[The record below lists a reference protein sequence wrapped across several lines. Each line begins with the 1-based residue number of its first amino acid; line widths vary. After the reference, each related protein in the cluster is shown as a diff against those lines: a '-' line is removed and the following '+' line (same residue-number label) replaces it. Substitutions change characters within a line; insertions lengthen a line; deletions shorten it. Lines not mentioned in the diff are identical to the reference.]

1 MFYQGFD
8 LFTIAISL
16 ILAIK
21 NLRRIRESTIYII
34 YFFFFFI
41 YIVPLIMDYTLGFP
55 EYFFH
60 WDAIYNSYDKYAG
73 FIESYKDETTR
84 IIYDL
89 FVIVIQ
95 FLLIPNKAKL
105 IQKVECKEENN
116 TVSSRLFIILFFFS
130 ILPIVFSLVVGYY
143 YIPFIYGWR
152 ENPILSM
159 LQNDNYYSTIEK
171 FTYIGIASSLICLL
185 SPNKNF
191 LFKLLMLCICYMN
204 VSIESKRS
212 IVFFTMAIF
221 LLLKYKGFG
230 KKINIFQLSFIT
242 ILCVV
247 GIVIY
252 SLYIKT
258 NIRGYSD
265 ADQLYTNI
273 RIDLFRDDTARLV
286 IYSLFSNMK
295 SVVEWPFQSYI
306 TEIMYLFPLDIIN
319 GMLRL
324 EITSIGFNTYLTST
338 LVGASLSEGLR
349 WMTTSMIDEALANFS
364 IVSFILI
371 PLFLKR
377 CSIYID
383 NSKPFVQVL
392 LMSSLLLSFMYSF
405 NYIVYFLQFVF
416 LIIYIQKKY
425 KI

>member
-338 LVGASLSEGLR
+338 LVGSSLSEGLR

-425 KI
+425 KV

>member
-1 MFYQGFD
+1 MLYQGFD
-8 LFTIAISL
+8 LLTIAISL
-16 ILAIK
+16 FLAIK
-21 NLRRIRESTIYII
+21 NLRRIRESSIYII

-105 IQKVECKEENN
+105 IQKVEYKEENN
-116 TVSSRLFIILFFFS
+116 TVSSRLFLILFFFS

-171 FTYIGIASSLICLL
+171 LTYIGIASSLICLL

-230 KKINIFQLSFIT
+230 KKINIFQLTFIT
-242 ILCVV
+242 VLCVV

-295 SVVEWPFQSYI
+295 SVIEWPFQSYI

-324 EITSIGFNTYLTST
+324 EVTSIGFNTYLTST

-416 LIIYIQKKY
+416 FIIYIQKKY

>member
-1 MFYQGFD
+1 MLYQGFD
-8 LFTIAISL
+8 LLTIAISL
-16 ILAIK
+16 FWAIK
-21 NLRRIRESTIYII
+21 NLRRIRESSIYII

-105 IQKVECKEENN
+105 IQKVEYKEENN
-116 TVSSRLFIILFFFS
+116 TVSSRLFLILFFFS

-171 FTYIGIASSLICLL
+171 LTYIGIASSLICLL

-230 KKINIFQLSFIT
+230 KKINIFQLTFIT
-242 ILCVV
+242 VLCVV

-295 SVVEWPFQSYI
+295 SVIEWPFQSYI

-324 EITSIGFNTYLTST
+324 EVTSIGFNTYLTST

-416 LIIYIQKKY
+416 FIIYIQKKY

>member
-1 MFYQGFD
+1 
-8 LFTIAISL
+8 
-16 ILAIK
+16 
-21 NLRRIRESTIYII
+21 
-34 YFFFFFI
+34 
-41 YIVPLIMDYTLGFP
+41 
-55 EYFFH
+55 
-60 WDAIYNSYDKYAG
+60 
-73 FIESYKDETTR
+73 
-84 IIYDL
+84 
-89 FVIVIQ
+89 
-95 FLLIPNKAKL
+95 
-105 IQKVECKEENN
+105 
-116 TVSSRLFIILFFFS
+116 
-130 ILPIVFSLVVGYY
+130 
-143 YIPFIYGWR
+143 
-152 ENPILSM
+152 
-159 LQNDNYYSTIEK
+159 
-171 FTYIGIASSLICLL
+171 
-185 SPNKNF
+185 
-191 LFKLLMLCICYMN
+191 MN

-230 KKINIFQLSFIT
+230 KKINIFQLTFIT
-242 ILCVV
+242 VLCVV

-295 SVVEWPFQSYI
+295 SVIEWPFQSYI

-324 EITSIGFNTYLTST
+324 EVTSIGFNTYLTST

-416 LIIYIQKKY
+416 FIIYIQKKY

>member
-1 MFYQGFD
+1 MLYQGFD
-8 LFTIAISL
+8 LLTIAISL
-16 ILAIK
+16 FWAIK
-21 NLRRIRESTIYII
+21 NLRRIRESSIFII

-41 YIVPLIMDYTLGFP
+41 YIVPLIMDYTFGFP

-60 WDAIYNSYDKYAG
+60 WDATNTSYDKYAG

-84 IIYDL
+84 IIYDFFL
-89 FVIVIQ
+89 IVIQ
-95 FLLIPNKAKL
+95 FLLIPNKVKP
-105 IQKVECKEENN
+105 IQKVEYKEENN
-116 TVSSRLFIILFFFS
+116 TVSSRLFLILFFFS

-171 FTYIGIASSLICLL
+171 LTYIGIASSLICLL

-230 KKINIFQLSFIT
+230 KKINFFQLAFIT
-242 ILCVV
+242 VLCVV

-295 SVVEWPFQSYI
+295 SVIEWPFQSYI

-324 EITSIGFNTYLTST
+324 EVTSIGFNTYLTST

>member
-1 MFYQGFD
+1 
-8 LFTIAISL
+8 
-16 ILAIK
+16 
-21 NLRRIRESTIYII
+21 
-34 YFFFFFI
+34 
-41 YIVPLIMDYTLGFP
+41 MDYTLGFP

-338 LVGASLSEGLR
+338 LVGSSLSEGLR

-425 KI
+425 KV

>member
-1 MFYQGFD
+1 
-8 LFTIAISL
+8 
-16 ILAIK
+16 
-21 NLRRIRESTIYII
+21 
-34 YFFFFFI
+34 
-41 YIVPLIMDYTLGFP
+41 MDYTLGFP

-105 IQKVECKEENN
+105 IQKVEYKEENN
-116 TVSSRLFIILFFFS
+116 TVSSRLFLILFFFS

-171 FTYIGIASSLICLL
+171 LTYIGIASSLICLL

-230 KKINIFQLSFIT
+230 KKINIFQLTFIT
-242 ILCVV
+242 VLCVV

-295 SVVEWPFQSYI
+295 SVIEWPFQSYI

-324 EITSIGFNTYLTST
+324 EVTSIGFNTYLTST

-416 LIIYIQKKY
+416 FIIYIQKKY

>member
-1 MFYQGFD
+1 
-8 LFTIAISL
+8 
-16 ILAIK
+16 
-21 NLRRIRESTIYII
+21 
-34 YFFFFFI
+34 
-41 YIVPLIMDYTLGFP
+41 MDYTLGFP

-95 FLLIPNKAKL
+95 FLLIPNRAKL
-105 IQKVECKEENN
+105 IQKVENKEENN
-116 TVSSRLFIILFFFS
+116 TVSSRLFLILFFFS

-171 FTYIGIASSLICLL
+171 LTYIGIASSLICLL

-230 KKINIFQLSFIT
+230 KKINIIQLTFIT
-242 ILCVV
+242 VLCVV

-295 SVVEWPFQSYI
+295 SVIEWPFQSYI

-319 GMLRL
+319 GILRL
-324 EITSIGFNTYLTST
+324 EVTSIGFNTYLTST

>member
-1 MFYQGFD
+1 MLYQGFD
-8 LFTIAISL
+8 LLTIAISL
-16 ILAIK
+16 FWAIK
-21 NLRRIRESTIYII
+21 NLRRIRESSIYII

-105 IQKVECKEENN
+105 IQKVEYKEENN
-116 TVSSRLFIILFFFS
+116 TVSSRLFLILFFFS

-171 FTYIGIASSLICLL
+171 LTYIGIASSLICLL

-230 KKINIFQLSFIT
+230 KKINIFQLTFIT
-242 ILCVV
+242 VLCVV

-295 SVVEWPFQSYI
+295 SVIEWPFQSYI

-324 EITSIGFNTYLTST
+324 EVTSIGFNTYLTST

-371 PLFLKR
+371 P
-377 CSIYID
+377 
-383 NSKPFVQVL
+383 
-392 LMSSLLLSFMYSF
+392 
-405 NYIVYFLQFVF
+405 
-416 LIIYIQKKY
+416 
-425 KI
+425 